1 MYQLLKNM
9 RVIEGA
15 AFIAGPSCCL
25 HLAQMGA
32 EVIRFDSVK
41 GAPDGA
47 RWPVAPNG
55 ASYYWE
61 GLNKGKRS
69 IAINLEMPEGRQLAQ
84 RLAASGDGLF
94 VTNYPVDGF
103 LSYERLSALRSN
115 LICLRVMGWANGA
128 PAVDY
133 TVNAAVGVPY
143 MTGHSDDERPVNH
156 VLPAWD
162 LMAGAYSAFALLA
175 AERERRASGRGRE
188 LRLALSDLAAAT
200 LGNLGQVAEVS
211 ASGAD
216 RPRSG
221 NDIFGAF
228 GRDFLTAD
236 GERLMIVAIT
246 PRQWSGL
253 VQALAI
259 GTAVT
264 ALEKTTGVSF
274 AIEGARYIH
283 REALFQVVEAAVR
296 ARRSEDLAASF
307 DAAGVCWSRYQ
318 ALTRALSVDGRLF
331 ADNPIFSPVSHATT
345 GTYATPGAALRIPS
359 EDRLRADSAPRL
371 GQHTDQVLS
380 ELLGLNGAEI
390 GRLHD
395 EGIVA

>member
-1 MYQLLKNM
+1 
-9 RVIEGA
+9 
-15 AFIAGPSCCL
+15 
-25 HLAQMGA
+25 
-32 EVIRFDSVK
+32 
-41 GAPDGA
+41 
-47 RWPVAPNG
+47 
-55 ASYYWE
+55 
-61 GLNKGKRS
+61 
-69 IAINLEMPEGRQLAQ
+69 
-84 RLAASGDGLF
+84 
-94 VTNYPVDGF
+94 
-103 LSYERLSALRSN
+103 LSALRSD

-143 MTGHSDDERPVNH
+143 MTGHSDDKRPVNH

-175 AERERRASGRGRE
+175 AERERHSSGRGRE

-211 ASGAD
+211 ASGVD
-216 RPRSG
+216 RPRTG
-221 NDIFGAF
+221 NDLFGAF

-236 GERLMIVAIT
+236 GEQLMIVAIT

-264 ALEKTTGVSF
+264 ALEKTIGVSF
-274 AIEGARYIH
+274 ASEGARYIH
-283 REALFQVVEAAVR
+283 REALFQIVEAAVR
-296 ARRSEDLAASF
+296 ARRAEDLAAAF
-307 DAAGVCWSRYQ
+307 DAASVCWSLYQ
-318 ALTRALSVDGRLF
+318 PLTRALSVDGRLF
-331 ADNPIFSPVSHATT
+331 ADNPIFSSVSHATT

-359 EDRLRADSAPRL
+359 EDRLRPDPAPRI

>member
-1 MYQLLKNM
+1 MYPLLKNM

-32 EVIRFDSVK
+32 KVIRFDSLK

-143 MTGHSDDERPVNH
+143 MTGHSDDKRPVNH

-283 REALFQVVEAAVR
+283 RETLFQIVEAVVR

-359 EDRLRADSAPRL
+359 EDRLSADSAPRL